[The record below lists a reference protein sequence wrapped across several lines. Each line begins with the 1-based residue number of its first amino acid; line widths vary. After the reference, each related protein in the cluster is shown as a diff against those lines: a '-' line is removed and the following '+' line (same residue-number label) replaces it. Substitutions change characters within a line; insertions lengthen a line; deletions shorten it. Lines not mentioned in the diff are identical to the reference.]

1 MMPTLFWGKYIYMF
15 VNIVLIWYDI
25 DDDEEFEL
33 HASMYWLLFTFFRK
47 KYFL

>member
-1 MMPTLFWGKYIYMF
+1 MMLILFWGKYIYMF

-33 HASMYWLLFTFFRK
+33 YVSMYWFLFIFFRK